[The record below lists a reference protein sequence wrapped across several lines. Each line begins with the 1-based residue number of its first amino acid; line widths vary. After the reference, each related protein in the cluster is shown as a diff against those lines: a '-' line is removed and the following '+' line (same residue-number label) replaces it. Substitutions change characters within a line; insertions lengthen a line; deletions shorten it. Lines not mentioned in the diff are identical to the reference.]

1 MVAGILSLEGAHA
14 LEGHLE
20 NLGVLYDAGFRIVG
34 LNHFFDNEIGG
45 ASMGKNKGGIT
56 DYGRE
61 LIRRLEEK
69 RIIIDLAHASSTL
82 IEDVL
87 AVATRPMLVTHT
99 GAKGICSN
107 VRNLSD
113 HEIKGVADRDG
124 LIGIG
129 YGTLFNGSPNLKS
142 FVRSIKYVADL
153 AGVEHVALGSD
164 YDGAIL
170 APFDASG
177 VALITQELIHTGFN
191 PGEIRKIMGENVL
204 GFLRKNLL

>member
-1 MVAGILSLEGAHA
+1 
-14 LEGHLE
+14 
-20 NLGVLYDAGFRIVG
+20 
-34 LNHFFDNEIGG
+34 
-45 ASMGKNKGGIT
+45 
-56 DYGRE
+56 
-61 LIRRLEEK
+61 
-69 RIIIDLAHASSTL
+69 
-82 IEDVL
+82 
-87 AVATRPMLVTHT
+87 
-99 GAKGICSN
+99 
-107 VRNLSD
+107 
-113 HEIKGVADRDG
+113 